1 MIDLFKQRL
10 SAHLTEVVKY
20 LRYVFNDFFV
30 IALMFLI
37 GGLGLSYSN
46 LLKQLHSGIWWTGI
60 VALLVLLAVQGFNH
74 LASLIKP
81 ADRVFLIPQEVA
93 MHGYLKVS
101 FKYSLLMATLTQMLV
116 WFILLPFMRVTT
128 DWQWGNLIMLL
139 LTMVILKAASLQL
152 TVNRAYVGHRTTMNI
167 KWLVILISLATAVL
181 IMPLI
186 GLIISIIFFVSLLYV
201 HRNWQ
206 GRSIDWNYLIEAE
219 DKRMLSLYKFFNL
232 FTDVPEVAGTTKR
245 RRYLDFLVDRI
256 KATPQNI
263 YLYLYGR
270 SIVRNGEYSGLHLR
284 LTLIGAV
291 LLFGVNGL
299 GLSVLISLLFIYLIG
314 FQLMPFYFYF
324 ESNVFTHVYPINQQL
339 QLNSFKKIVAIL
351 LTTTAIIFAIM
362 TTIGSSSLAIG
373 GICLLLNVVEVW
385 LLINKFIPNRINKKL
400 N

>member
-10 SAHLTEVVKY
+10 SAHLTEMVKY

-60 VALLVLLAVQGFNH
+60 VALLILLVTQGFNH

-81 ADRVFLIPQEVA
+81 ADRVFLIPKEVA
-93 MHGYLKVS
+93 MHGYLKAS
-101 FKYSLLMATLTQMLV
+101 FKYSLLMATLTQALV
-116 WFILLPFMRVTT
+116 WFVLLPFIRVTT
-128 DWQWGNLIMLL
+128 NWQWENLIMLL

-152 TVNRAYVGHRTTMNI
+152 TLNRAYVSRSTTNV
-167 KWLVILISLATAVL
+167 KWAVILVALATAVFVT
-181 IMPLI
+181 PLI
-186 GLIISIIFFVSLLYV
+186 GLVISGGYLGGLIYA

-206 GRSIDWNYLIEAE
+206 RKSIDWGYLIESE
-219 DKRMLSLYKFFNL
+219 DKRMLALYKFFNL
-232 FTDVPEVAGTTKR
+232 FTDVPEVEGTTKR
-245 RRYLDFLVDRI
+245 RRYLDFLVDRV

-291 LLFGVNGL
+291 LLFGVGGI
-299 GLSVLISLLFIYLIG
+299 GLSVLISILFIYLIG

-324 ESNVFTHVYPINQQL
+324 ASNVFTHIYPVDRSL

-362 TTIGSSSLAIG
+362 AAIGTVSLAVG
-373 GICLLLNVVEVW
+373 GLILLLNLVEVW
-385 LLINKFIPNRINKKL
+385 VLINKFIPNRIMKKL